1 MKTKKEIRC
10 GNLEDKMA
18 VITITKTYEHGL
30 CDCCCDHPNDVLNFL
45 DYEHDFI
52 NEKIEVKI
60 KGE

>member
-1 MKTKKEIRC
+1 MKKS
-10 GNLEDKMA
+10 LEDKMA

-60 KGE
+60 KGEQ